1 MNIVK
6 AGYEILLETNS
17 KDPLR
22 LTKKIESVARIC
34 YKSEDLIT
42 EDSCVRMVGNLIK
55 RQHYAMLEHASIVLE
70 VDETSFYDT
79 LELKDTLEKGLVDGH
94 EYETFKSYLR
104 FTDDNARYIISGN
117 IRAWVE
123 FLQICVKFFNKIP
136 FFFGMYLACNRLN
149 VTTDIDV
156 TVLFK
161 EFLTVPH
168 DTFTYPMETG
178 MFVKQIEDLSELSIR
193 ERLVHEDL
201 SVKLTVD
208 RGVTHE
214 LCRHRDCSF
223 AQESTRYVSYS
234 KDKFGNEITVIEPC
248 FWVKDRSEEDN
259 NKHDYWVDSC
269 EMAEAMYFQLLKY
282 GATPQEARDV
292 LPTSTKADIVVTTN
306 IREWIHILELR
317 ALGTTGKPHP
327 QMEEVM
333 IPLAK
338 ELVSG
343 LLSDFTCIDSV
354 NKMLTT
360 L

>member
-1 MNIVK
+1 MNIIK

-17 KDPLR
+17 EDSLC
-22 LTKKIESVARIC
+22 LTKKIESVARTC

-42 EDSCVRMVGNLIK
+42 ENSCVKMVDNLIK
-55 RQHYAMLEHASIVLE
+55 RKHYAMLEHASIVFE

-117 IRAWVE
+117 IRAWIE

-136 FFFGMYLACNRLN
+136 AFFGCYLAGNRLDVN
-149 VTTDIDV
+149 TDI

-161 EFLTVPH
+161 DFLTVSH
-168 DTFTYPMETG
+168 DTFTSPKKTG
-178 MFVKQIEDLSELSIR
+178 MFVKQIKNLSELSIR

-201 SVKLTVD
+201 SVKFIVD

-214 LCRHRDCSF
+214 LVRMRDCSF
-223 AQESTRYVSYS
+223 AQESTRFCNYS
-234 KDKFGNEITVIEPC
+234 KGKFGEEITIIEPC
-248 FWVKDRSEEDN
+248 FWEKDRTEEDN
-259 NKHDYWVDSC
+259 IKHDYWIDAC

-282 GATPQEARDV
+282 GATAQEARDV
-292 LPTSTKADIVVTTN
+292 LPTSVKADIIMTTN

-333 IPLAK
+333 VPLAK
-338 ELVSG
+338 DLASG

-354 NKMLTT
+354 NKMLA